1 MVFGTVSERGDLA
14 QALAHAVAFLAY
26 VAPVDRV
33 DGRGALSYPQPV
45 GHSDHTDHV
54 PVVNEWRRAQ
64 RAASSWLESV

>member
-1 MVFGTVSERGDLA
+1 MVFGTVSERSDLA

-45 GHSDHTDHV
+45 GHADHV

-64 RAASSWLESV
+64 RAASSWPESV

>member
-1 MVFGTVSERGDLA
+1 MVFGTVSERSDLA

-45 GHSDHTDHV
+45 GHFHL